1 MTTLRHTR
9 PIHVIFA
16 RLAVIVLAI
25 AALLPGQPTR
35 AAAVPIGVRPAPPLR
50 VRSRPANNP
59 PVANDDNLVAFTNQD
74 YQTLYVLDNDT
85 DPDSGDTINIFSV
98 SSLPQHGQIFRNTY
112 GLDYLPDP
120 GYSGIDTF
128 NYVVEDRPQFTGG
141 LTDTAT
147 VTVTVIAPGAV
158 GTTSGPFAVYACL
171 PSPSGCDTSRWKVNP
186 KGGATGVTASGICNG
201 AAGLGVADATLF
213 LSDRVNAFD
222 NGLTLWINGHQFL
235 PKLPMTVT
243 HYSLL
248 SGPVMMAGARVT
260 VRYDGMQ
267 NSDTLRTEVILSN
280 TTSLPK
286 TITATLASNLGSNA
300 QTIIFG
306 SSSGDT
312 AFTASDRWLVT
323 SNSASN
329 PSGIIDTHVLFGP
342 GSPAVTASAVYS
354 NTFKCN
360 ESPTPNSRGV
370 RADFHLVVPAGTTQR
385 LLFFNQAHDSNAGA
399 LADAAVFNVEPVSML
414 GGLTNAELAQ
424 VVNWNLGPISRL
436 YLPLV
441 QR

>member
-1 MTTLRHTR
+1 MSPL
-9 PIHVIFA
+9 
-16 RLAVIVLAI
+16 RLARSIRLKLSRLGVMLLAL
-25 AALLPGQPTR
+25 AVLLPGQPIR
-35 AAAVPIGVRPAPPLR
+35 AATALAGARPAPPLR

-59 PVANDDNLVAFTNQD
+59 PVANDDNLVAFAGED

-112 GLDYLPDP
+112 DLDYLPDP
-120 GYSGIDTF
+120 GFSGIDTF
-128 NYVVEDRPQFTGG
+128 KYVVEDRPQFTGG

-147 VTVTVIAPGAV
+147 VTVTVVAQGAT
-158 GTTSGPFAVYACL
+158 GLASSRFAVYACI
-171 PSPSGCDTSRWKVNP
+171 PGPSGCDTSRWTVSP
-186 KGGATGVTASGICNG
+186 KSGATGDTASGSCNG

-222 NGLTLWINGHQFL
+222 TGLTLWINGQQL
-235 PKLPMTVT
+235 TPRLPMTVT
-243 HYSLL
+243 RHSLV
-248 SGPVMMAGARVT
+248 SGPVTMAGVKVT
-260 VRYDGMQ
+260 VHYDGLVG
-267 NSDTLRTEVILSN
+267 SDTLRTQVAFAN
-280 TTSLPK
+280 TSGLPK

-312 AFTASDRWLVT
+312 AFTAADRWLVT

-342 GSPAVTASAVYS
+342 GSPAVTAGAVYT

-370 RADFHLVVPAGTTQR
+370 RGDFHLVVPVGKTQR

-399 LADAAVFNVEPVSML
+399 LADAAVFNSEPFSML
-414 GGLTNAELAQ
+414 GGLTNPELAE
-424 VVNWNLGPISRL
+424 VVNWNLAPISRL

-441 QR
+441 ER